1 MSDRC
6 TFDGRV
12 IFDHLPKTAGQAV
25 NAWLTSSLGSG
36 CVTPNLI
43 GDHREL
49 IRRYGGEYSVISGH
63 LGFHGEGLDSR
74 YRYLTCFREPIDRAI
89 SWIFFVLKNHEK
101 DQLRELW
108 VEAERFFETDG
119 NELGAIFKG
128 YINNPYVE
136 HFAAAIDMDCST
148 DDQKLENA
156 LRVVESYDVWGL
168 YEQMPRFLADV
179 ADLIGLPA
187 PETLARVNVTRER
200 LGVNQI
206 NDSLRARLEELN
218 ALDLQLYAELKRRY
232 DLKPVFFKGNEQ
244 VMRRAWLPYEKASD
258 REYLEPGVVV
268 LGFSSS
274 NSNVVVRGEFVRF
287 EVDISLAQV
296 VDELEVGIHVF
307 DSEKRWAFGVNS
319 SLLSRAMKNH
329 PAGLHRFSYYF
340 IADLPDGAYTIGF
353 AAAEKA
359 GERPRELAW
368 FDRLL
373 DFRVE
378 TARRSPGVGYAD
390 LPVEFASRS
399 LSPVPALPIDD
410 AKGRLSLK
418 ASLNTCVAGGLYQ
431 LDVELLNL
439 GKQAWCGSWGKP
451 IHVSYRWLDLDGN
464 VLVSEGLR
472 TPLPAM
478 QLLPGDS
485 LRLTMAIAAPMEAG
499 SYRLMLLP
507 VQEHC
512 FWFDERG
519 FIPEVLDVA
528 VCTQGERLHLFGSHC
543 AIKTQVGRRSGEAI
557 VGSGVAGFLLY
568 GPYLGLPAGQY
579 RVRFIG
585 KTSAGTAAY
594 ADVVT
599 DSGCLV
605 LGRERLTAV
614 DTEGVIAEFRFG
626 LEHAVSD
633 LETRIWIDVTD
644 CVTVDSVSIEPYS
657 EHDVSSRIVGA

>member
-1 MSDRC
+1 MPNRSA
-6 TFDGRV
+6 FDGRV

-25 NAWLTSSLGSG
+25 NAWLTNSLGKG

-43 GDHREL
+43 GGHREL
-49 IRRYGGEYSVISGH
+49 INRYGGDYSVISGH
-63 LGFHGEGLDSR
+63 MAFQGEGLDSR

-89 SWIFFVLKNHEK
+89 SWMFFVFKNLEK
-101 DQLRELW
+101 DQLNEFS
-108 VEAERFFETDG
+108 VEAKRFFETDG
-119 NELGAIFKG
+119 EELGAVFKG
-128 YINNPYVE
+128 SISNIYVE
-136 HFAAAIDMDCST
+136 HFAAAADTHCFT
-148 DDQKLENA
+148 DDQKLEKA
-156 LRVVESYDVWGL
+156 LRIVENYDVWGL
-168 YEQMPRFLADV
+168 YEHMPRFLADV
-179 ADLIGLPA
+179 AELIGLPA
-187 PETLARVNVTRER
+187 PETLERVNVTRER

-206 NDSLRARLEELN
+206 NDRLRARLEALN
-218 ALDLQLYAELKRRY
+218 SLDLQLYAELKRRY
-232 DLKPVFFKGNEQ
+232 ELKPVRLHGEEQ
-244 VMRRAWLPYEKASD
+244 KLRCSWLPYEKPKD
-258 REYLEPGVVV
+258 REYLEPGVVLLRV
-268 LGFSSS
+268 GSS
-274 NSNVVVRGEFVRF
+274 NSNVVVRGEIIRF
-287 EVDISLAQV
+287 EVDISLAEPV
-296 VDELEVGIHVF
+296 NELEVGIHVF

-319 SLLSRAMKNH
+319 SLLSRVLKNH

-340 IADLPDGAYTIGF
+340 VADLPDGAYTIGF

-378 TARRSPGVGYAD
+378 TVRRSPGVGYAD

-418 ASLNTCVAGGLYQ
+418 ASLNTCVVGGLYQ
-431 LDVELLNL
+431 LEVELFNL

-451 IHVSYRWLDLDGN
+451 IHISYRWLDLDGN
-464 VLVSEGLR
+464 VVVSDGLR

-478 QLLPGDS
+478 QLLPSDS

-499 SYRLMLLP
+499 IYRLMLLP

-512 FWFDERG
+512 FWFDGRG

-528 VCTQGERLHLFGSHC
+528 VCVQGERLHLFGSHC
-543 AIKTQVGRRSGEAI
+543 AMGTQVGRRSGGAI

-568 GPYLGLPAGQY
+568 GPYLTLPAGQY
-579 RVRFIG
+579 RVLFVG
-585 KTSAGTAAY
+585 KASAGAAAY
-594 ADVVT
+594 ADVVA

-605 LGRERLTAV
+605 LGRDNLAAV
-614 DTEGVIAEFRFG
+614 DTDGVIAEFRFR

-644 CVTVDSVSIEPYS
+644 CVTVDAVLIEPHS
-657 EHDVSSRIVGA
+657 DNDVSSEIVRA